1 MSERLEETLRRLK
14 EERDEADRRYNE
26 ALTALDRPLPSLS
39 IADRQAAVDTHQ
51 LAALNDAWNIIPGP
65 PAAAGLR
72 RKLTTFIWNTVAPY
86 FQRQLTFNSWLVDH
100 LNRNAEAARESQRAS
115 ERAAAVLRDQFAEL
129 QGFQARLI
137 VYLQQITAYVDTRD
151 RESAGGSLVL
161 NAALS
166 ALAENLDKRSES
178 MAARESRLDARNVE
192 IAAM

>member
-1 MSERLEETLRRLK
+1 
-14 EERDEADRRYNE
+14 
-26 ALTALDRPLPSLS
+26 
-39 IADRQAAVDTHQ
+39 
-51 LAALNDAWNIIPGP
+51 
-65 PAAAGLR
+65 
-72 RKLTTFIWNTVAPY
+72 
-86 FQRQLTFNSWLVDH
+86 
-100 LNRNAEAARESQRAS
+100 RNAEAARESQRAS

-192 IAAM
+192 IAAMLEDVRALAAVSQQSSLTLKRELERFLASPASTVAQAHATPAAVHETPQVFAPALDAYKYVG